1 MSVDKYQPH
10 VYVLPE
16 DDANRQLANGFLLR
30 VDPTRQRQ
38 MQVLPVAGGWQNVL
52 NLFISDHVV
61 KMDRYTDRFMILLI
75 DFDNNEDRLRTAK
88 AAIPEGLA
96 DRVFVL
102 GALSEPEAL
111 KAVLGPYETIGS
123 EMANDCRDET
133 DTTWGHDL
141 LRHNAG
147 ELDRLRKHVRSILF
161 DPV

>member
-1 MSVDKYQPH
+1 
-10 VYVLPE
+10 
-16 DDANRQLANGFLLR
+16 
-30 VDPTRQRQ
+30 
-38 MQVLPVAGGWQNVL
+38 
-52 NLFISDHVV
+52 
-61 KMDRYTDRFMILLI
+61 MILLI